1 MNHSLSQPLVHTILG
16 STLCL
21 CGFSNSMSFFFCLRF
36 PPGYHMTVSCPIHP
50 LKNLLANTISQK
62 FLLLMTLTVLQSAC
76 WKFSGISLNGG
87 LSGVF
92 LMNRPR
98 WWVFRKEDTIETKG
112 PSQHMVS
119 VVCAIHTTYHS
130 GCCYWPSGWGV
141 FVRFLQ
147 HKSTLPHTSS
157 WFSLVAQT
165 VKNPPAMQETLVL
178 SLGQEDSLEKGMVT
192 HSSILAWRIA
202 WTDEAGVLQSMGS
215 QRLRHDLATEQ
226 QQITWE

>member
-1 MNHSLSQPLVHTILG
+1 M
-16 STLCL
+16 
-21 CGFSNSMSFFFCLRF
+21 
-36 PPGYHMTVSCPIHP
+36 
-50 LKNLLANTISQK
+50 ANTVSQK

-112 PSQHMVS
+112 PSQHMVL
-119 VVCAIHTTYHS
+119 VVRAIHTTCHS
-130 GCCYWPSGWGV
+130 GCCYWSPVWGV

-147 HKSTLPHTSS
+147 HKSTLPHTFS

-178 SLGQEDSLEKGMVT
+178 SLDQEDSLEKGMVT